1 MKMGSV
7 LVLLAVL
14 LGGGRALGEP
24 LDLRQA
30 VAEAVRRQ
38 PQVEAAEAEAR
49 AAAAAVGAAR
59 SGRLPRLL
67 FSESFY
73 ATDEPAGSLFISMN
87 QEDLRLSQDADT
99 YNYPP
104 SRKDFETRLTLE
116 QNLYDPD
123 VGYGVKRAE
132 KGAAVAAAGVRQTRQ
147 EVAFAAFRAYLE
159 VRQAEAALAWVES
172 SRAEAGELL
181 RLARERQAAGIGL
194 KADVLRAEAQQG
206 RSERMAI
213 AAKNDLRLARLGLG
227 LALGRDGE
235 EVEIAENRDVP
246 PLPPEL
252 PPVPMARADLEALA
266 LSVDEAELGYQ
277 QGRAAY
283 LPRLGLSAS
292 YALHDEDL
300 PFGTDAA
307 AWTVRAGLN
316 WELFDGFRRSHQLEQ
331 AAAEQQ
337 ARSARLRE
345 ASRQARFQ
353 LEEARLRAREAGEQ
367 KAVAEKELAAVGESR
382 RLLLERYEAGLEE
395 LSTLLAVQ
403 EALDRARYESV
414 AAANRELL
422 ATGNIAYR
430 NGTFLQ
436 TLGIDGEDKP

>member
-1 MKMGSV
+1 MKIR
-7 LVLLAVL
+7 LLIVLLSL
-14 LGGGRALGEP
+14 GLGGGRALGEP

-30 VAEAVRRQ
+30 VAEAVRLR
-38 PQVEAAEAEAR
+38 PQVETVEAEAR
-49 AAAAAVGAAR
+49 AAVAAVGVAR
-59 SGRLPRLL
+59 AGQLPRLL

-73 ATDEPAGSLFISMN
+73 VTDEPAGSLFITMN
-87 QEDLRLSQDADT
+87 QENLRLSQDADT

-132 KGAAVAAAGVRQTRQ
+132 KRAALAAAEVRQTRQ

-159 VRQAEAALAWVES
+159 VRRAEAAMTWVES

-181 RLARERQAAGIGL
+181 RLARERQAAGVGL

-206 RSERMAI
+206 RSERMVI

-227 LALGRDGE
+227 LALGREGE
-235 EVEIAENRDVP
+235 EVEITATWDIP
-246 PLPPEL
+246 PFSPE
-252 PPVPMARADLEALA
+252 PAPAPMARADLEALA
-266 LSVDEAELGYQ
+266 LRVEEAELGYR

-283 LPRLGLSAS
+283 LPRLGLSVS
-292 YALHDEDL
+292 YALHDEEL
-300 PFGTDAA
+300 PFGADAA

-316 WELFDGFRRSHQLEQ
+316 WELFDGFRRSHQVEQ
-331 AAAEQQ
+331 GAAERQ
-337 ARSARLRE
+337 AQGARLRE

-367 KAVAEKELAAVGESR
+367 KAVAETELAAAEESR

-395 LSTLLAVQ
+395 LTGLLAVQ
-403 EALDRARYESV
+403 EALDRARFESV
-414 AAANRELL
+414 AAASRELL
-422 ATGNIAYR
+422 AMGTIDYR

-436 TLGIDGEDKP
+436 ALGFDGEDEP